1 MVTTLLFA
9 GKVLSSNLEIYIYFS
24 LGQNFENQK
33 CRCQMR
39 IELRTS
45 PTKDEWLMKAP
56 PSSFS
61 FPLPHLLFLILSS
74 SSSPHCHTCWW
85 KDWDSTGHC
94 RWKPLL
100 PEWLSICSKHQSGTN
115 MHICLY
121 IWNVLS
127 LLYAMV
133 LKFFWWGMMRASP
146 LFTAISWRKKNF
158 FHFFFHSPP
167 YFTPL

>member
-1 MVTTLLFA
+1 M
-9 GKVLSSNLEIYIYFS
+9 SD
-24 LGQNFENQK
+24 ENQTRNFSNQRWVTYEGATFMSSL
-33 CRCQMR
+33 CTVPFS
-39 IELRTS
+39 ELFF
-45 PTKDEWLMKAP
+45 
-56 PSSFS
+56 FS

-85 KDWDSTGHC
+85 KDWDSTGRR

-100 PEWLSICSKHQSGTN
+100 PEWLSICSKRQSGTN

-133 LKFFWWGMMRASP
+133 LKFFWWGMMRASS

-158 FHFFFHSPP
+158 FHFFFTH
-167 YFTPL
+167 PLILTSSKRTKHPFCSLLLISADIES